1 MLETRPLCLGQSFR
15 SGRLA
20 GAVRTFP
27 PGGPL
32 CPKLSV
38 RTLPPEPNPQGRQG
52 KTALGYYRVHYLDDG
67 VGAKTG
73 MNWEQSLLV
82 SDYGPDKKWIAI
94 KKMTKSE
101 QKEAQ
106 KGVEQEVE
114 QQEQGASS
122 STDALEV
129 MATPEPM
136 SVEGSGAASSSS
148 SASSSNQKRIAE
160 LSDEE

>member
-1 MLETRPLCLGQSFR
+1 
-15 SGRLA
+15 
-20 GAVRTFP
+20 
-27 PGGPL
+27 
-32 CPKLSV
+32 
-38 RTLPPEPNPQGRQG
+38 
-52 KTALGYYRVHYLDDG
+52 
-67 VGAKTG
+67 

-122 STDALEV
+122 PTDALERPSV
-129 MATPEPM
+129 SNIGVLTYHASRAAHGSTHGQRHPGTPRLDIK
-136 SVEGSGAASSSS
+136 AAAALVDS
-148 SASSSNQKRIAE
+148 
-160 LSDEE
+160 LSQISRK